1 MNDIV
6 EENGSIL
13 TTDRVSNSSY
23 GESLDSPS
31 TSTILQSEGVVMS
44 TDLGDTTN
52 VHQNG
57 KTYIEIVA
65 SKDESG
71 QPMSVLEVDLI
82 ISREKGK
89 ENRRL
94 AMNFMELDVKS
105 KQIVEK
111 SVNIDQESFRELKE
125 FFSNLDWNS

>member
-1 MNDIV
+1 MNDMA
-6 EENGSIL
+6 EENGSVL
-13 TTDRVSNSSY
+13 TTERVPNSSY
-23 GESLDSPS
+23 GESIDSPS
-31 TSTILQSEGVVMS
+31 TVLQTESVVMS
-44 TDLGDTTN
+44 TDLSDATN

-94 AMNFMELDVKS
+94 AMNFAEIDVKS
-105 KQIVEK
+105 KQILEK
-111 SVNIDQESFRELKE
+111 SVNIDQESFRKLKE

>member
-1 MNDIV
+1 MNDMA
-6 EENGSIL
+6 EENGSVL
-13 TTDRVSNSSY
+13 TTERVPSSSY
-23 GESLDSPS
+23 GESIDSPS
-31 TSTILQSEGVVMS
+31 TVLKTESVVMS
-44 TDLGDTTN
+44 TDLSDATN

-94 AMNFMELDVKS
+94 AMNFAEIDVKS
-105 KQIVEK
+105 KQILEK
-111 SVNIDQESFRELKE
+111 SVNIDQESFRKLKE